1 MTHHFPVRVY
11 YEDTD
16 FGGVVYYANYL
27 KFIERART
35 ELLRDVGVDQVLL
48 KSEGVVFVV
57 RRLEADYTG
66 AAKFDDMLDVVTTV
80 DDIGGAR
87 ITLRQEVRRDDAV
100 LFTAVVTLAA
110 MNDGGRPARLPAILR
125 ERLQ

>member
-1 MTHHFPVRVY
+1 MTHQFPVRVY

-35 ELLRDVGVDQVLL
+35 EMLREVGIDQVAL

-87 ITLRQEVRRDDAV
+87 ITLRQEVRRGDAE
-100 LFTAVVTLAA
+100 LFTAIVTLAA
-110 MNDGGRPARLPAILR
+110 MTEAGRPARLPAVLR
-125 ERLQ
+125 ERLR

>member
-35 ELLRDVGVDQVLL
+35 ELLREAGIDQVVL
-48 KSEGVVFVV
+48 KSEGLVFVV

-80 DDIGGAR
+80 DEIGGAR
-87 ITLRQEVRRDDAV
+87 IELRQEVRRDDVV

-110 MNDGGRPARLPAILR
+110 MNEAGRPARLPAILR

>member
-1 MTHHFPVRVY
+1 MSHHFPVRVY

-35 ELLRDVGVDQVLL
+35 ELLRAAGIDQVML
-48 KSEGVVFVV
+48 KSEGIVFVV
-57 RRLEADYTG
+57 RRVEADYLS

-87 ITLRQEVRRDDAV
+87 ITLTQDVCRGDATV
-100 LFTAVVTLAA
+100 FTAKVTLAA
-110 MNDGGRPARLPAILR
+110 MNDTGRPARLPAALR